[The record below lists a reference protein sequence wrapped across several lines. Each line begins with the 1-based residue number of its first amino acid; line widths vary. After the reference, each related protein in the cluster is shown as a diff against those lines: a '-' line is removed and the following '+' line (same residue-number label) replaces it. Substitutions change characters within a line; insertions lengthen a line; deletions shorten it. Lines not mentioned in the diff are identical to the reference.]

1 MLLFCVNSTM
11 SQGDG
16 GAVSKGVEAWGDEEG
31 NRDLQG
37 KPIVTGPAR
46 VRCKELQLSDRVL

>member
-1 MLLFCVNSTM
+1 MLFCVNSTM

-31 NRDLQG
+31 NGDLQG
-37 KPIVTGPAR
+37 KPITIGV
-46 VRCKELQLSDRVL
+46 